1 MKCGFGIG
9 YGSGHQ
15 YPPIWVSV
23 SVSDLNQISGFGR
36 TLAGGST
43 SSTTLKLGTL
53 KRVKKMDGDDG
64 GVMAQPTFML
74 HQPSEP
80 KKKIQKRRKQF
91 IKISA

>member
-1 MKCGFGIG
+1 MYQTF
-9 YGSGHQ
+9 
-15 YPPIWVSV
+15 WF

-91 IKISA
+91 TYKFILSSFCRIFFPVLI